1 MTTVFPLSFF
11 TVCRPAYSR
20 EKRVFT
26 GTGTKPSPQES
37 ARRKA
42 GSEEQEK
49 EEQQPGRARGEPPG
63 CCCALRGHGTPELKL
78 AQGRM
83 QGGAVCLLAK
93 AKPQAAGAR
102 RGAPAAMG
110 MTAVCRASAET
121 GGHFQYDTEQ
131 QQRVWEHL
139 GHTGWEN
146 GLEQDEPAEE
156 EGSSPLDRRG
166 RSGTTRDCGAGCETA
181 HGTAPK
187 RSIRPLG
194 PGVKYHPLAP

>member
-1 MTTVFPLSFF
+1 MGIYGDRNKTI
-11 TVCRPAYSR
+11 
-20 EKRVFT
+20 
-26 GTGTKPSPQES
+26 PSGIRSQES
-37 ARRKA
+37 WERRSGERGGA
-42 GSEEQEK
+42 ATGQGS
-49 EEQQPGRARGEPPG
+49 GRAPG
-63 CCCALRGHGTPELKL
+63 VLMPELKL
-78 AQGRM
+78 TQGRM

-93 AKPQAAGAR
+93 AKPRAAGTR

-110 MTAVCRASAET
+110 MTTVCRASAET

-146 GLEQDEPAEE
+146 GLEQDEPTEE
-156 EGSSPLDRRG
+156 EGSSPLDGRG

-194 PGVKYHPLAP
+194 PGIKYHPLAP